1 MPWDQTGT
9 RRRCQERTLALA
21 GRHCSQAKER
31 QAAPPM
37 IQHRPMMRQQ
47 VSRATLHP
55 ERTRHRARAH
65 RMRRWQSRPPKRK
78 NMDIL
83 VSYEHSLA
91 SAPEEFIVHVPS
103 QLVNNVPA
111 NVPRALLPEYVA
123 NLIVERSPSIGKIRN
138 LRIL

>member
-1 MPWDQTGT
+1 LSGKNISACWPP
-9 RRRCQERTLALA
+9 LLA
-21 GRHCSQAKER
+21 GKGASGRTTNDSTSSNDATAGVPRYTASRKNQA
-31 QAAPPM
+31 
-37 IQHRPMMRQQ
+37 
-47 VSRATLHP
+47 
-55 ERTRHRARAH
+55 
-65 RMRRWQSRPPKRK
+65 SRPRTSHATFAITSPKRK

-111 NVPRALLPEYVA
+111 NVPRALLPEYIA

>member
-1 MPWDQTGT
+1 LPGKKTSACWPPLPADKGAPGRTTDASSNDATAGIPRYTASGKNQAS
-9 RRRCQERTLALA
+9 RRRKSHATLAIT
-21 GRHCSQAKER
+21 S
-31 QAAPPM
+31 
-37 IQHRPMMRQQ
+37 
-47 VSRATLHP
+47 
-55 ERTRHRARAH
+55 
-65 RMRRWQSRPPKRK
+65 PKQK

-111 NVPRALLPEYVA
+111 NVPRALLPEYIA